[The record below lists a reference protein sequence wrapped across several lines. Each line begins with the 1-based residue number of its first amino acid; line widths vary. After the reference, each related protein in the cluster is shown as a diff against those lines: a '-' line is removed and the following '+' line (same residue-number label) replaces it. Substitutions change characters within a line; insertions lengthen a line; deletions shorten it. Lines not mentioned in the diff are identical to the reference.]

1 MNRPRNMYGG
11 QELNTDVARF
21 LSDCRFLRDEE
32 TPLNATKISEAVKTN
47 PRLGIIIAGLPSST
61 DV

>member
-1 MNRPRNMYGG
+1 MYGG